1 MNVGINSSG
10 NRFRDWA
17 EMVIGCMG
25 PDSAISYDAVEL
37 EPISYKPSEKWQLHL
52 SSEVIEFIKKECQNE
67 IPSTS
72 RFRNCSKSF
81 TPFA

>member
-1 MNVGINSSG
+1 
-10 NRFRDWA
+10 
-17 EMVIGCMG
+17 MG

-37 EPISYKPSEKWQLHL
+37 EPISYKPSEKWRLHL
-52 SSEVIEFIKKECQNE
+52 SSEVIEFIKKEYQNE

-72 RFRNCSKSF
+72 RFRNCSKCF